1 MPESPWTAEG
11 SVVDRQWDFNNAW
24 MGGRRYW
31 AVEDNHITLKNKTLA
46 HFCTPDETLNVC
58 TRNKNAKYTPVPNDF
73 DDDYAMPK
81 LDKDQKHI
89 KILDNL
95 PDDAAD
101 HPIRRW
107 ETFCS
112 ALPNEAWTKVLID
125 LEDYTSGAGV
135 KSKMNKAQLVQ
146 EIKKFGHDVST
157 SMKLEDMQKYLQLL
171 MNNGAAP
178 LSQNTYTDIED
189 LIKSRQEL
197 ETYWKVALRS
207 HDWANQKAFE
217 DYNFDKK
224 HTICSLIDRP
234 DLILEVAYFCTDSG
248 LFKKR
253 VIFCEID
260 GDDKTVVT
268 RSKTKETEGADDTD
282 DTSEDHVKKKTP
294 NTDPLKLAYKLMT
307 STNAQQSLQSDT
319 YHIRS
324 NWTVYQD
331 HKIARS
337 LMETTGIELPE
348 FADLIATY
356 NTQKNS
362 QDFQNLH
369 RAIHLVHHMFVAHVK
384 IAFLVYMQVVHDIDL
399 RSLDAKDERMQN
411 HCFYV
416 NFDASH
422 VPDNLVFEHSIPKM
436 TKTWLEEHLMIH
448 TRIGINTYDV
458 PLKKNE
464 WKSAPVIDAGSERS
478 AMRDWSASV
487 ASAPLPLFPY
497 EKRAAV
503 SVTCATIQRVDI
515 DKLIEHVKKAS
526 EEAIR
531 EYHEAARLKKHK
543 TTKITYNGAVGEVKD
558 ILRRQFPDRCF
569 LTRSQQY
576 DRTSV
581 WNTYDTRL
589 RRRRKNKEK
598 DFLEFNWGYEDPV
611 IKRTFKEFADPNN
624 ADEDTWKKWDQ
635 VDVRMYYFNI
645 AMNKQKDWKETAN
658 GMWYLQDYIDFFDA
672 LRKLVIPSAPVDQGY
687 FTCLENVPDVS
698 ALSVAEQAEALKEY
712 DLEMLVLSKYAFL
725 YTKKHGHVSLKDAT
739 LRVLHTFYQTL
750 NNKSQLTNDIARMPQ
765 QSVHENRAYHI
776 FSILSW
782 FFDCR
787 DGGACRWRWEDYLLD
802 YFGANT
808 AGDSPFDQFH
818 FSQKQSQE
826 SGVSYFNQPWFQMT
840 FFMELNFRNA
850 IAQMHCQLF
859 ESSSHTQKIAGD
871 GLQKK
876 AKELYNRQHS
886 LLNTRARCLGLQ
898 GVSAGLSWRKSSER
912 NCLRNVLLSSL
923 DDTLPGL
930 DPQLEVYLRQF
941 NAPNAALFLR
951 TIEVSNVL
959 ALRELALQHKLAS
972 QTSPAGSKLEARLA
986 WFEPAVQSEIR
997 HLMHCVERDDS
1008 VFTAAPVV
1016 HPTKAI
1022 VLEEELM
1029 RKWVRQTL
1037 GVHQHLHSLRCPLD
1051 VKFHMFTSPETY
1063 RVFMQLF
1070 CTKTQLDN
1078 SHTQRPVLFV
1088 LLQVHLAAE
1097 VLKGA
1102 KQDFPVL
1109 VPNTA
1114 VNKVQRTNNALEL
1127 LSPGLTT
1134 EQCHR
1139 KYDIDIITGGPDVP
1153 CTPGSSLAT
1162 WPLRDQNL
1170 WCKPDRSPA
1179 PANVVQYA
1187 ALDGASTDIDATGL
1201 RFQRVPAPSEMLLKY
1216 PDEADQI
1223 TRGMADEE
1231 LRRWLLLV
1239 CARPVPCQYERQ
1251 EDGRYT
1257 AGEKKHEFTM
1267 QDCVVRQQAEW
1278 PHASTTG
1285 RQRDTMIAGVS
1296 CFEVSAAHRLEV
1308 CLCDDAD
1315 TYIFFETVE
1324 APKDPP
1330 EPFPQYIQDIVT
1342 VIPNRTRIYVPQVFA
1357 SHLRKEP
1364 IHDKVYTHADQCWR
1378 MVCVGYRAWAWKRL
1392 LVKTIFFD
1400 ALTKVVTRSSVLLSL
1415 LQNPVDSDDPLVQ
1428 QRQNQLYLDMLAD
1441 TKDTFGALELKADK
1455 MKENLESKKMQLILT
1470 VFRKNTRQVEINGRD
1485 INIHDRQES
1494 VKVPASE
1501 RQASWCQFYSGHPLE
1516 ETTSRFMSVDKRIQQ
1531 VLLPNE
1537 TPHALKDEDVFQY
1550 RSYLYIISE
1559 HSEHSKH
1566 SVVSFKGKLY
1576 VKFPSNYSILKRAG
1590 HVRTGEVKSKFEA
1603 TYFATCWDCR
1613 RYSCLRPDYL
1623 LPPDSASTIRILAL
1637 HAQPDALSQKITVD
1651 TTRWPSTPHDDLEA
1665 CKYICLDTANLD
1677 RAHFV
1682 NVTTPFIDHSAHS
1695 IIGQKQEHMF
1705 TLPDIFRDDD
1715 IASANMPQM
1724 AKFDDWN
1731 DVKFKDDILKP
1742 LLGLDQKCKLW
1753 NKLRNSSRY
1762 IATQHKPDPKDPK
1775 NIIVEQVLDTGD
1787 VSFNDPFTEIMATL
1801 RRRIL
1806 PKTNEDT

>member
-1 MPESPWTAEG
+1 
-11 SVVDRQWDFNNAW
+11 
-24 MGGRRYW
+24 
-31 AVEDNHITLKNKTLA
+31 
-46 HFCTPDETLNVC
+46 
-58 TRNKNAKYTPVPNDF
+58 
-73 DDDYAMPK
+73 
-81 LDKDQKHI
+81 
-89 KILDNL
+89 
-95 PDDAAD
+95 
-101 HPIRRW
+101 
-107 ETFCS
+107 
-112 ALPNEAWTKVLID
+112 
-125 LEDYTSGAGV
+125 
-135 KSKMNKAQLVQ
+135 
-146 EIKKFGHDVST
+146 
-157 SMKLEDMQKYLQLL
+157 
-171 MNNGAAP
+171 
-178 LSQNTYTDIED
+178 
-189 LIKSRQEL
+189 
-197 ETYWKVALRS
+197 
-207 HDWANQKAFE
+207 
-217 DYNFDKK
+217 
-224 HTICSLIDRP
+224 
-234 DLILEVAYFCTDSG
+234 
-248 LFKKR
+248 
-253 VIFCEID
+253 
-260 GDDKTVVT
+260 
-268 RSKTKETEGADDTD
+268 
-282 DTSEDHVKKKTP
+282 
-294 NTDPLKLAYKLMT
+294 
-307 STNAQQSLQSDT
+307 
-319 YHIRS
+319 
-324 NWTVYQD
+324 
-331 HKIARS
+331 
-337 LMETTGIELPE
+337 
-348 FADLIATY
+348 
-356 NTQKNS
+356 
-362 QDFQNLH
+362 
-369 RAIHLVHHMFVAHVK
+369 
-384 IAFLVYMQVVHDIDL
+384 
-399 RSLDAKDERMQN
+399 
-411 HCFYV
+411 
-416 NFDASH
+416 
-422 VPDNLVFEHSIPKM
+422 
-436 TKTWLEEHLMIH
+436 
-448 TRIGINTYDV
+448 
-458 PLKKNE
+458 
-464 WKSAPVIDAGSERS
+464 
-478 AMRDWSASV
+478 
-487 ASAPLPLFPY
+487 
-497 EKRAAV
+497 
-503 SVTCATIQRVDI
+503 
-515 DKLIEHVKKAS
+515 
-526 EEAIR
+526 
-531 EYHEAARLKKHK
+531 
-543 TTKITYNGAVGEVKD
+543 
-558 ILRRQFPDRCF
+558 
-569 LTRSQQY
+569 
-576 DRTSV
+576 
-581 WNTYDTRL
+581 
-589 RRRRKNKEK
+589 
-598 DFLEFNWGYEDPV
+598 
-611 IKRTFKEFADPNN
+611 
-624 ADEDTWKKWDQ
+624 
-635 VDVRMYYFNI
+635 MYYFDI
-645 AMNKQKDWKETAN
+645 AMKKQKDWVDTLN

-672 LRKLVIPSAPVDQGY
+672 LRKLAIQNAPVSTNF
-687 FTCLENVPDVS
+687 FTCLDDLPNVTG
-698 ALSVAEQAEALKEY
+698 LTVAQITETYADY
-712 DLEMLVLSKYAFL
+712 DEKMLALSKYAFL
-725 YTKKHGHVSLKDAT
+725 ISKKKG
-739 LRVLHTFYQTL
+739 VLSVENVPAHDLHDWYQTL
-750 NNKSQLTNDIARMPQ
+750 PNKSNKDNSTQSMPQ
-765 QSVHENRAYHI
+765 QSTSENRAYHI

-808 AGDSPFDQFH
+808 AGDSLFDEFH

-859 ESSSHTQKIAGD
+859 ESSAHTQKIAGD

-886 LLNTRARCLGLQ
+886 LLNTRARCLGPQ

-912 NCLRNVLLSSL
+912 NCLRNLLLSSL

-930 DPQLEVYLRQF
+930 DPQLEMYLRQF
-941 NAPNAALFLR
+941 NAPNAGLFLR

-1088 LLQVHLAAE
+1088 LLQVHLAAQ

-1102 KQDFPVL
+1102 RQEYDAL
-1109 VPNTA
+1109 VPLVADTA
-1114 VNKVQRTNNALEL
+1114 VNKVQRTNPALEL

-1139 KYDIDIITGGPDVP
+1139 KYDINIIAGERDVP

-1170 WCKPDRSPA
+1170 WCKPDRTPA
-1179 PANVVQYA
+1179 PAKVVNYA
-1187 ALDGASTDIDATGL
+1187 VVDGASTDIDAKGL
-1201 RFQRVPAPSEMLLKY
+1201 VFQLEPNPSEMLLKY
-1216 PDEADQI
+1216 PDEEHQI

-1231 LRRWLLLV
+1231 LRRWLLLA
-1239 CARPVPCQYERQ
+1239 CARPVSCQYERQ
-1251 EDGRYT
+1251 DDGRYT

-1267 QDCVVRQQAEW
+1267 QDCAVRQQAEW

-1324 APKDPP
+1324 EPEHAP

-1392 LVKTIFFD
+1392 LVKSIFFD

-1415 LQNPVDSDDPLVQ
+1415 LQRPVDSDDDLRQ
-1428 QRQNQLYLDMLAD
+1428 NRQNQLYRDMLAD

-1455 MKENLESKKMQLILT
+1455 MEENLEPKKIQLILT
-1470 VFRKNTRQVEINGRD
+1470 VFRKNTRQVEINGGL
-1485 INIHDRQES
+1485 INIHHDRHDS
-1494 VKVPASE
+1494 VKVPAAE
-1501 RQASWCQFYSGHPLE
+1501 RQASWCQFYSNNPIE

-1531 VLLPNE
+1531 VLLPNA
-1537 TPHALKDEDVFQY
+1537 TPHALKDEDVLQY

-1559 HSEHSKH
+1559 QSEHSKH

-1576 VKFPSNYSILKRAG
+1576 VKFPSKYSILQRSG
-1590 HVRTGEVKSKFEA
+1590 SFHTGEVKSRFQA

-1613 RYSCLRPDYL
+1613 RYSCLKPDYL
-1623 LPPDSASTIRILAL
+1623 LPPDSASTILILAA
-1637 HAQPDALSQKITVD
+1637 HAQPDALSQTIHTPGN
-1651 TTRWPSTPHDDLEA
+1651 WPSTPHDDLEA
-1665 CKYICLDTANLD
+1665 CKYICLDTANFG

-1682 NVTTPFIDHSAHS
+1682 RRTIPYIEHSAHS
-1695 IIGQKQEHMF
+1695 IIEQKQEHMF
-1705 TLPDIFRDDD
+1705 TLPDIFRDDE
-1715 IASANMPQM
+1715 IATANMPQM
-1724 AKFDDWN
+1724 AKVDDWN

-1742 LLGLDQKCKLW
+1742 LLNEDQKCKLW

-1762 IATQHKPDPKDPK
+1762 IATQHKQDPKDPK
-1775 NIIVEQVLDTGD
+1775 NTIVEQVLDTGD
-1787 VSFNDPFTEIMATL
+1787 VSFNDPFKEIMATL